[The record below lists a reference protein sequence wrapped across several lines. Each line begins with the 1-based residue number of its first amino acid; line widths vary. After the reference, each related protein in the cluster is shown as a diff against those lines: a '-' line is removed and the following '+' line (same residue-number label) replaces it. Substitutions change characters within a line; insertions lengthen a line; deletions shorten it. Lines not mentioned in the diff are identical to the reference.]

1 MPHFIPI
8 ERWYRFQWNQEAFLI
23 SFMPKQKCLLP
34 LEMIMHSTEM
44 NSSMKEEKEKL
55 SYPKENIKILLL
67 EGIHPTAVENFNE
80 HHYTNVETHDVAWSE
95 EELLERIGDVHII
108 GVRSKTHITQT
119 VIEKASKLKAIGC
132 FCIGTNQVDLDAA
145 TKAGIT
151 VFNSPYSNTRSVA
164 ELVIAESIMLMRRIP
179 MRDKKAHQ
187 GIWLKDAKHSY
198 EVRGKKMG
206 IIGYGHIGSQV
217 SVLAEN
223 LGFDVHYYDIEPKL
237 PMGNATRESTLEDL
251 LEISD
256 IITLHVPATDQTD
269 LMMDAGKLAQMKE
282 GSILLNLSRGS
293 VVDIEALRN
302 AIDSGHLSGAGI
314 DVYPEEPESKGEP
327 FSSALQNASN
337 VILTPHIG
345 GSTIEA
351 QYNIG
356 LDVSTKLIQLIDNGT
371 TVGSFSVP
379 PLNLPVQKDAHRILH
394 IHDNKPGVLSE
405 INRRL
410 SDMDINVLGQYLKT
424 NEQIGYVVL
433 DIDKK
438 HGDKVL
444 DEMNSVKHT
453 IRTRILY

>member
-1 MPHFIPI
+1 M
-8 ERWYRFQWNQEAFLI
+8 
-23 SFMPKQKCLLP
+23 
-34 LEMIMHSTEM
+34 EMIMHSTEM

-108 GVRSKTHITQT
+108 GVRSKTHITQA

-293 VVDIEALRN
+293 VVDIKALRN